1 MSKQAPGWD
10 LFETFLAVFHGGSLS
25 AAARALRTAQ
35 PTVRRRIET
44 LEHSLG
50 LTLFTRSPAGLV
62 PTDAA
67 HKVLSYAEAMAAM
80 AEAGVRALSAP
91 DSATAGTVRITC
103 SEIIGAEVLP
113 SLLAPLLAG
122 HPALEIELVATN
134 AVEDMLRRDADI
146 AVRMTRP
153 TQSGLV
159 ARRVGTIAIGLFASE
174 DYLARRGTPRSVQDL
189 SSHMLIGRDRDDT
202 LDRALLE
209 IAPGGSLGF
218 GFRSDS
224 DLTQLAAVRAGI
236 GIGVCQIA
244 LAASTGRLQRVL
256 PEIDFKLDAWL
267 VMHED
272 LRATAR
278 VRLVFDHLAEA
289 LAGYAAASARP

>member
-1 MSKQAPGWD
+1 MSRQAPGWD

-25 AAARALRTAQ
+25 AAARELRTAQ
-35 PTVRRRIET
+35 PTVRRRIEA

-67 HKVLSYAEAMAAM
+67 QKVLSYAEAMAAL

-91 DSATAGTVRITC
+91 DNATAGTVRITC
-103 SEIIGAEVLP
+103 SEIVGAEVLP
-113 SLLAPLLAG
+113 MLLAPLLAG

-174 DYLARRGTPRSVQDL
+174 AYLASRGVPLSVQDL
-189 SSHMLIGRDRDDT
+189 ASHMLIGRDRDDT

-209 IAPGGSLGF
+209 IAPGAWLGF

-224 DLTQLAAVRAGI
+224 DLAQLAAVRAGI

-244 LAASTGRLQRVL
+244 LAAGPGRLQRVL
-256 PEIDFKLDAWL
+256 PEIEFNLDAWL

-289 LAGYAAASARP
+289 LAGYAAAAARL

>member
-10 LFETFLAVFHGGSLS
+10 LFETFLAVFRGGSLS
-25 AAARALRTAQ
+25 AAARQLRTAQ
-35 PTVRRRIET
+35 PTVRRRIEA

-67 HKVLSYAEAMAAM
+67 QKVLSYAEAMAAM
-80 AEAGVRALSAP
+80 AEAGVRAVSAP

-103 SEIIGAEVLP
+103 SEIIGSEVLP
-113 SLLAPLLAG
+113 ALLAPLLAR

-134 AVEDMLRRDADI
+134 TVEDMLRRDADI

-174 DYLARRGTPRSVQDL
+174 DYLTSRGTPRLVQDL
-189 SSHMLIGRDRDDT
+189 SSHILIGRDRDDT
-202 LDRALLE
+202 LDRALIE
-209 IAPGGSLGF
+209 IAPGKSLRF

-224 DLTQLAAVRAGI
+224 DLAQLAAVRAGI
-236 GIGVCQIA
+236 GVGVCQIA
-244 LAASTGRLQRVL
+244 LVASSSRLQRVL
-256 PEIDFKLDAWL
+256 PEIDFALDAWL

-272 LRATAR
+272 LRTTMR

-289 LAGYAAASARP
+289 LAGYAAAGARL

>member
-1 MSKQAPGWD
+1 MSKQAPSWD
-10 LFETFLAVFHGGSLS
+10 LFETFLAVFHRGSLS

-35 PTVRRRIET
+35 PTVRRRIEA

-50 LTLFTRSPAGLV
+50 LALFTRSPAGLV

-67 HKVLSYAEAMAAM
+67 RKVLSYAEAMAAM

-113 SLLAPLLAG
+113 SLLAPLLAR

-159 ARRVGTIAIGLFASE
+159 ARRVGMIAIGLFASE
-174 DYLARRGTPRSVQDL
+174 DYLASRGVPRSVEDL

-202 LDRALLE
+202 LDRTLLE
-209 IAPGGSLGF
+209 VAPGKSLGF

-224 DLTQLAAVRAGI
+224 DVAQLSAVRAGI

-244 LAASTGRLQRVL
+244 LAAGTSRLRRVL
-256 PEIDFKLDAWL
+256 PEIGFELDTWL

-289 LAGYAAASARP
+289 LAGYAASSSRL

>member
-1 MSKQAPGWD
+1 MSKHAPGWD

-25 AAARALRTAQ
+25 AAARQLQTAQ
-35 PTVRRRIET
+35 PTVRRRIEA

-80 AEAGVRALSAP
+80 ADAGVRAVSGADSAP
-91 DSATAGTVRITC
+91 AGTVRITC
-103 SEIIGAEVLP
+103 SEIIGTEVLP
-113 SLLAPLLAG
+113 PLLAPLLAQ

-146 AVRMTRP
+146 AVRMARP

-159 ARRVGTIAIGLFASE
+159 ARRVGMIAIGLFASE
-174 DYLARRGTPRSVQDL
+174 IYLAGRGVPRSVQDL
-189 SSHMLIGRDRDDT
+189 FSHTLIGRDRDDT

-209 IAPGGSLGF
+209 IAPGEALGF
-218 GFRSDS
+218 GFRSDG
-224 DLTQLAAVRAGI
+224 DLVQLAAVRAGI

-244 LAASTGRLQRVL
+244 LAASNSRLQRVL
-256 PEIDFKLDAWL
+256 PEIGFELEVWL

-272 LRATAR
+272 LRGTAR
-278 VRLVFDHLAEA
+278 VRLLFDHMAEA
-289 LAGYAAASARP
+289 LAGYAKAGAGR